1 MESNKNELV
10 FVIQELERKRI
21 ARDLHDTSLQNL
33 SHLVHKLELASKY
46 MDQDMI
52 KAKLEIATIS
62 KRLNEIIEEIRMVI
76 YDLRPMVFDDLGL
89 KHAII
94 RLLDQV
100 NKNTGLIVTYDID
113 DVCIEDETI
122 SLGIFRILEECI
134 VNVCKHAQ
142 ASHIKVILKVSYP
155 SVELK
160 VEDDGIGFDME
171 EVKKKERHFGLYIIK
186 ERVEVLSGKINI
198 SSSANFGTKIDIF
211 IPKVLTHTD
220 YI

>member
-33 SHLVHKLELASKY
+33 THLTHKLELASKY
-46 MDQDMI
+46 MDQDII
-52 KAKLEIATIS
+52 KAKLEIATIRKS
-62 KRLNEIIEEIRMVI
+62 LNEIIEEIRMVI

-89 KHAII
+89 KHTII

-100 NKNTGLIVTYDID
+100 NENTGLIVAYDID
-113 DVCIEDETI
+113 DIDIGDETI
-122 SLGIFRILEECI
+122 ALGIFRILEECI
-134 VNVCKHAQ
+134 VNVCKHAK
-142 ASHIKVILKVSYP
+142 ASNMNVMLKVCYP
-155 SVELK
+155 SIELR

-198 SSSANFGTKIDIF
+198 LFDTNSGTKIDIF
-211 IPKVLTHTD
+211 IPKVLTNKE
-220 YI
+220 

>member
-89 KHAII
+89 KHTII

-171 EVKKKERHFGLYIIK
+171 EVKKKERDRKSTRL
-186 ERVEVLSGKINI
+186 N
-198 SSSANFGTKIDIF
+198 SS
-211 IPKVLTHTD
+211 HM
-220 YI
+220 